1 MEKIYMPTKEDVTQV
16 FPGMLTRFQ
25 ADKAKGVNA
34 TIQFDLSG
42 EAGGTYWVKIA
53 DGQPAPTWGEGAAD
67 APSMVF
73 KSTDADFIAL
83 MTGKLNPMQAFM
95 MGKIKVNNM
104 DIGMKMMQMFNM
116 G

>member
-1 MEKIYMPTKEDVTQV
+1 MPTQAEVQGV
-16 FPGMLTRFQ
+16 FPAMLTRFVP
-25 ADKAKGVNA
+25 DKAKGVNA

-53 DGQPAPTWGEGAAD
+53 DGAPTWGEGAPE

-73 KSTDADFIAL
+73 KSSDADFIAL

-104 DIGMKMMQMFNM
+104 DIGMKMMQMFQM

>member
-1 MEKIYMPTKEDVTQV
+1 MPTKDEVQQV

-34 TIQFDLSG
+34 DIQFELSG
-42 EAGGTYWVKIA
+42 DVGGTYWVKIA
-53 DGQPAPTWGEGAAD
+53 EGQATWGEGAAE

-73 KSTDADFIAL
+73 KSKDEDFIAL

-104 DIGMKMMQMFNM
+104 DMGMKMMQMFNM

>member
-1 MEKIYMPTKEDVTQV
+1 MPTKEEVQQV

-34 TIQFDLSG
+34 DIQFELSG
-42 EAGGTYWVKIA
+42 DAGGTYWVKVA
-53 DGQPAPTWGEGAAD
+53 DGQATWGEGAAEN
-67 APSMVF
+67 PSMVF
-73 KSTDADFIAL
+73 KSKDEDFVAL

-104 DIGMKMMQMFNM
+104 DMGMKMMQMFQM

>member
-1 MEKIYMPTKEDVTQV
+1 MPTKDDVTQV

-25 ADKAKGVNA
+25 ADKAKGVDA
-34 TIQFDLSG
+34 TIQFELSG
-42 EAGGTYWVKIA
+42 DAGGTYWVKIA
-53 DGQPAPTWGEGAAD
+53 EGQPTWGEGAVD

-104 DIGMKMMQMFNM
+104 DIGMKMMQMFQM

>member
-1 MEKIYMPTKEDVTQV
+1 MPTQSEVQEV

-25 ADKAKGVNA
+25 PDKAKGVNA
-34 TIQFDLSG
+34 TIQFELSG
-42 EAGGTYWVKIA
+42 DAGGTYWVKIA
-53 DGQPAPTWGEGAAD
+53 DGQATWGEGTTD
-67 APSMVF
+67 SPSMVF
-73 KSTDADFIAL
+73 KSKDEDFIAL

-104 DIGMKMMQMFNM
+104 DIGMKMMQMFQM

>member
-1 MEKIYMPTKEDVTQV
+1 MPTQADVQAV

-25 ADKAKGVNA
+25 PDKAKGVN
-34 TIQFDLSG
+34 TVIQFELSG

-53 DGQPAPTWGEGAAD
+53 DGQVTWGEGAAD
-67 APSMVF
+67 SPSMVF
-73 KSTDADFIAL
+73 KSSDADFIAL

-104 DIGMKMMQMFNM
+104 EIGMKMMQMFQM
-116 G
+116 S